1 MKSDSS
7 DVVELVRRMR
17 QGDIRALAR
26 AVSLVENDAP
36 SARQILSCCFPSS
49 GSAMRIGITG
59 SPGAGKSTLVDKL
72 AHRYRAQQTTVGV
85 VAVDPSSPF
94 TGGAILGDRIRMRD
108 HDADP
113 GFYMRSM
120 ANRGCL
126 GGLARSSS
134 EVAAVIE
141 ASGKQRLLLETV
153 GVGQD
158 EVDIVRLADVTIVVL
173 VPGMGDDVQSIKAG
187 IMEIADIFVV
197 NKSDRDGADRV
208 EKEVRSLQSLAAEH
222 TSWIPPVV
230 RTVATEEAGIEE
242 LEQAVDRFWSWLADE
257 GRLTARREAHWRAR
271 VMEMISHELLRT
283 MRGHGLS
290 DQALAAIG
298 HQVVRREVDPY
309 QLVPELVEQLT
320 RGEKDGKDRS
330 LGHRGEQH

>member
-1 MKSDSS
+1 MESDTSE
-7 DVVELVRRMR
+7 VVDLVQRMR
-17 QGDIRALAR
+17 QGDVRALAR

-36 SARQILSCCFPSS
+36 SARQILSSCFPYT
-49 GSAMRIGITG
+49 GSAVRIGITG
-59 SPGAGKSTLVDKL
+59 APGAGKSTLVDGL
-72 AHRYRAQQTTVGV
+72 ARRYRAQQTTVGV
-85 VAVDPSSPF
+85 VAVDPTSPY

-120 ANRGCL
+120 ATRGSL
-126 GGLARSSS
+126 GGLARASA

-158 EVDIVRLADVTIVVL
+158 EVDIVRLADVTVVVL

-187 IMEIADIFVV
+187 IMEIADIFVI

-208 EKEVRSLQSLAAEH
+208 EKEVRSLQSLATQH
-222 TSWIPPVV
+222 TGWIPPVI
-230 RTVATEEAGIEE
+230 RTVATNGDGIEE
-242 LEQAVDRFWSWLADE
+242 LEQAVDKFWSWLADE

-271 VMEMISHELLRT
+271 VMEMVSHELLRT

-290 DQALAAIG
+290 DPALAAIARR
-298 HQVVRREVDPY
+298 VVLRDLDPY
-309 QLVPELVEQLT
+309 QLAPELVEQLT
-320 RGEKDGKDRS
+320 RGERDGKN
-330 LGHRGEQH
+330 